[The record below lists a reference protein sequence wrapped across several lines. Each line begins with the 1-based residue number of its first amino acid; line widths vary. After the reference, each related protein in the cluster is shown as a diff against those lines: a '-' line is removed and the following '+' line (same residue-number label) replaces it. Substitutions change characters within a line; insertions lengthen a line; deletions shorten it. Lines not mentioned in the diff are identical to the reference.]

1 MESSAPFLSVQQFT
15 RSAIPQGKFYAPSGE
30 SIWVKQR
37 RGTMKVLNILV
48 SAFRALQRNKMRSF
62 LTMLG
67 IIIGV
72 AAVIAMLAIGQGAE
86 YSVKEQIAALGTNV
100 LMVFPGSQQ
109 QGGIRFA
116 AGSAVTLTEDDAKA
130 IARDCPAVSYVS
142 PGTFAGGQVIAGNL
156 NWATSVH
163 GVGADYLEIREW
175 PIEYGNFFTDDDI
188 KAATKVCV
196 LGATVADNL
205 FPDSDPID
213 QSIRIRNVPF
223 KVIGVLTR
231 KGQNAMG
238 QDQDDV
244 ILAPFTTVQHRLSHY
259 PYIRYIL
266 VSAASSRSI
275 STAENEIADLLRM
288 RHRIEPYAP
297 DDFTIRNQ
305 NDIATAA
312 TATTQILTI
321 LLASIAS
328 VSLLVGGIGIMN
340 IMLVSVT
347 ERTREI
353 GIRMSIGARAR
364 DILTQFLI
372 EALVLSLLGGLVGI
386 ILGTAGSSVISSI
399 AKWPTIVTAFSI
411 ILSFGFS
418 IGIGIFF
425 GFYPARKAALLNPI
439 DALRYE

>member
-1 MESSAPFLSVQQFT
+1 
-15 RSAIPQGKFYAPSGE
+15 
-30 SIWVKQR
+30 
-37 RGTMKVLNILV
+37 MKMLNILL
-48 SAFRALQRNKMRSF
+48 SAFRALRRNKMRSF

-72 AAVIAMLAIGQGAE
+72 GAVIAMLAIGQGAE
-86 YSVKEQIAALGTNV
+86 YSVKEQIASLGTNV

-109 QGGIRFA
+109 QGGVRVG
-116 AGSAVTLTEDDAKA
+116 AGSAVTLTEDDALA
-130 IARDCPAVSYVS
+130 IAKECPAVQYVS
-142 PGTFAGGQVIAGNL
+142 PGAFSGGQVIAGNL
-156 NWATSVH
+156 NWATSVQ
-163 GVGADYLEIREW
+163 GVGADYLEIRQW
-175 PIEYGNFFTDDDI
+175 PIEYGDFFTDQDI
-188 KAATKVCV
+188 KGAAKVCV
-196 LGATVADNL
+196 LGRTVADNL
-205 FPDSDPID
+205 FPDSSPVD
-213 QSIRIRNVPF
+213 QMIRIRNVPF
-223 KVIGVLTR
+223 KVVGVLTK

-244 ILAPFTTVQHRLSHY
+244 ILAPYTTVIRRLSHWQNL
-259 PYIRYIL
+259 RYIL
-266 VSAASSRSI
+266 VSATSLNSI
-275 STAENEIADLLRM
+275 NAAQQQIAELLRM
-288 RHRIEPYAP
+288 RHKIAPYEP

-305 NDIATAA
+305 TDLATTA

-372 EALVLSLLGGLVGI
+372 EALVLSLLGGILGI
-386 ILGTAGSSVISSI
+386 IIGVVGSSVISSI
-399 AKWPTIVTAFSI
+399 AKWPTIITAFSI

-418 IGIGIFF
+418 IAIGIFF

>member
-1 MESSAPFLSVQQFT
+1 
-15 RSAIPQGKFYAPSGE
+15 
-30 SIWVKQR
+30 
-37 RGTMKVLNILV
+37 MKTLNILL
-48 SAFRALQRNKMRSF
+48 SAFRALHRNKMRSF

-72 AAVIAMLAIGQGAE
+72 AAVIIMLAIGQGAE
-86 YSVKEQIAALGTNV
+86 YSVSQQINALGTNV
-100 LMVFPGSQQ
+100 LIVFPGSQQ
-109 QGGIRFA
+109 TGGLRMG
-116 AGSAVTLTEDDAKA
+116 AGTVTTLTEEDAQA
-130 IARDCPAVSYVS
+130 IQKECPAVALVS
-142 PGTFAGGQVIAGNL
+142 PGTRSGGQVIAGNM
-156 NWATSVH
+156 NWAT
-163 GVGADYLEIREW
+163 GVEGTGADYLEIRKW
-175 PIEYGNFFTDDDI
+175 AVEYGEFYTDADV
-188 KAATKVCV
+188 KAAAKVCV
-196 LGATVADNL
+196 LGKTVADNL
-205 FPDSDPID
+205 FPDSSPIG
-213 QSIRIRNVPF
+213 QNIRVRNVPF
-223 KVIGVLTR
+223 KVIGVLAK

-244 ILAPFTTVQHRLSHY
+244 ILAPYSTVKRRLTWY
-259 PYIRYIL
+259 PYLRQIL
-266 VSAASSRSI
+266 VSATSPSSI
-275 STAENEIADLLRM
+275 ATAESQITDLLRM
-288 RHRIEPYAP
+288 RHKVAPYEA

-305 NDIATAA
+305 ADLATAA

-353 GIRMSIGARAR
+353 GIRMSVGARGR

-372 EALVLSLLGGLVGI
+372 EALVLSLLGGVVGI
-386 ILGTAGSSVISSI
+386 LFGVAGSTGISSF
-399 AKWPTIVTAFSI
+399 ANWPTIITAFSI

-418 IGIGIFF
+418 IAIGIFF

>member
-1 MESSAPFLSVQQFT
+1 
-15 RSAIPQGKFYAPSGE
+15 
-30 SIWVKQR
+30 
-37 RGTMKVLNILV
+37 MKILNILL

-86 YSVKEQIAALGTNV
+86 YSVKQQIAALGTNV
-100 LMVFPGSQQ
+100 LMVFPGAQQ
-109 QGGIRFA
+109 QSGVRTA
-116 AGSAVTLTEDDAKA
+116 AGSAVTLTEDDAQA
-130 IARDCPAVSYVS
+130 IARECPAVQFVS
-142 PGTFAGGQVIAGNL
+142 PGSFAGGQVIAGNL
-156 NWATSVH
+156 NWSTRIQ

-175 PIEYGNFFTDDDI
+175 PVEYGDFFTDQDV
-188 KAATKVCV
+188 KSATKVCV
-196 LGATVADNL
+196 LGRTVADNL
-205 FPDSDPID
+205 FPDSDPVD
-213 QSIRIRNVPF
+213 QTIRIRNVPF
-223 KVIGVLTR
+223 KVAGVLTK

-244 ILAPFTTVQHRLSHY
+244 ILAPYTTVIRRLAHWKNLGY
-259 PYIRYIL
+259 VL
-266 VSAASSRSI
+266 VSAVSLKDI
-275 STAENEIADLLRM
+275 SAAQLQITDLLRM
-288 RHRIEPYAP
+288 RHKIQPYEP

-305 NDIATAA
+305 TDLATAA
-312 TATTQILTI
+312 TATTEILTI

-372 EALVLSLLGGLVGI
+372 EALVLSLLGGITGIVLGVG
-386 ILGTAGSSVISSI
+386 GSSAISSF

-411 ILSFGFS
+411 VLSFGFS
-418 IGIGIFF
+418 IAIGIFF
-425 GFYPARKAALLNPI
+425 GFYPARKAAMLNPI

>member
-1 MESSAPFLSVQQFT
+1 
-15 RSAIPQGKFYAPSGE
+15 
-30 SIWVKQR
+30 
-37 RGTMKVLNILV
+37 MKILNVLV

-72 AAVIAMLAIGQGAE
+72 GAVIAMLAIGQGAE
-86 YSVKEQIAALGTNV
+86 YSVKAQIASLGTNV
-100 LMVFPGSQQ
+100 LMVYPGAQQ
-109 QGGIRFA
+109 QAGVRTA
-116 AGSAVTLTEDDAKA
+116 AGSATTLTEDDALA
-130 IARDCPAVSYVS
+130 IGRECPAVQYIS
-142 PGTFAGGQVIAGNL
+142 PGSAAGGQIIAGNL
-156 NWATSVH
+156 NWSTGIQ
-163 GVGADYLEIREW
+163 GVGTDYLEIRQW
-175 PIEYGNFFTDDDI
+175 PIEYGEFFTDQDV
-188 KAATKVCV
+188 KAAAKVCI
-196 LGATVADNL
+196 LGKTVADNL
-205 FPDSDPID
+205 FPETSPVD
-213 QSIRIRNVPF
+213 QTVRIRSVPF
-223 KVIGVLTR
+223 KVVGVLTK

-244 ILAPFTTVQHRLSHY
+244 ILAPYTTVIRRLSHW
-259 PYIRYIL
+259 PNLRFIL
-266 VSAASSRSI
+266 VSATSLKDI
-275 STAENEIADLLRM
+275 SVAQTQISELLRM
-288 RHRIEPYAP
+288 RHKIQPYDP

-305 NDIATAA
+305 TDLAA
-312 TATTQILTI
+312 TATATTDILTI

-353 GIRMSIGARAR
+353 GIRMSIGARSR

-372 EALVLSLLGGLVGI
+372 EALVLSLLGGIVGI
-386 ILGTAGSSVISSI
+386 ILGVVGSSIISSL

-418 IGIGIFF
+418 IAIGIFF
-425 GFYPARKAALLNPI
+425 GFYPARKAAMLNPI